1 MSTVES
7 GNSSPPPFVIP
18 DSYLQGYPKARLKDS
33 SLAEKYVR
41 HTTIG
46 DPDLDPVMEDCMPKL
61 EPWELNLF
69 VAAGIEQNEELLA
82 DAPESLRNFF
92 HKLDHVHPPWLNY
105 EAFKPSNPAIYKN
118 AGLVLGAFVA
128 GVLVEGFSTM
138 ISKSFYITGR
148 VGSDNTK
155 RRLGFNARHLLE
167 IFYPDGMLR
176 TNDGYKITVRIRF
189 VHSKIRYL
197 LNRSD
202 EWDSQ
207 SWGYPLSAAH
217 IGFAISVFS
226 MRLLYFAKRLGVR
239 FSREEKQSIMDVW
252 RYVGYLFG
260 VPDAIL
266 YETIEDARKFF
277 KIGLLCEPPPDQIS
291 ADVANALIHAIPS
304 VTGTTDEKQAKAQ
317 LDLAYSL
324 SRILLG
330 RKLSEQFQYPKSNGF
345 LALIFFRGSIM
356 LERLLK
362 DTQFIRRKNF
372 SELLGISA
380 FDTIGI
386 SYRLPT
392 HVKDALSQ
400 EW

>member
-1 MSTVES
+1 MSNAGSES
-7 GNSSPPPFVIP
+7 HPPFVIP
-18 DSYLQGYPKARLKDS
+18 DSYQQGYAKARLKDRT
-33 SLAEKYVR
+33 LAENYVR
-41 HTTIG
+41 HTTVG
-46 DPDLDPVMEDCMPKL
+46 DPELDPVMEDCMSVL
-61 EPWELNLF
+61 EPWELNLY
-69 VAAGIEQNEELLA
+69 VAAGIEQNEEIISE
-82 DAPESLRNFF
+82 APKSLREFF
-92 HKLDHVHPPWLNY
+92 HKLDNTHPSWLNH
-105 EAFKPSNPAIYKN
+105 ESFKPSNQAIYKN

-138 ISKSFYITGR
+138 IAKSFYITGR

-226 MRLLYFAKRLGVR
+226 MRLLHFARRLGVR
-239 FSREEKQSIMDVW
+239 FSKAEKQSIMDVW

-260 VPDAIL
+260 VPEAIL
-266 YETIEDARKFF
+266 YETIEDARKYF

-304 VTGTTDEKQAKAQ
+304 VTSTKDEKEAKSQ
-317 LDLAYSL
+317 LELAYSL

-330 RKLSEQFQYPKSNGF
+330 RKLSEQFQYPRYNGF
-345 LALIFFRGSIM
+345 LALILFRGSIM

-372 SELLGISA
+372 SELLGVSA

-400 EW
+400 DW